1 MYKTCQQYNINSKNL
16 LCWAK
21 QEKEIKRSK
30 GGRRYNYSLQLAS
43 ILIFGMF
50 VFYRRVGF
58 DWSAKFLELE
68 EKLHSEFWELCRKGI
83 KVKGW
88 WFKARAKEIF
98 ILITPSNTHK
108 DGSPDSKSDTNS
120 ALEEALT
127 QHKLHLVIKRLPSKS
142 SISRYETFNFLKKE
156 MVLRKKDLTSAK
168 FLTSIKLHSHFLLLM
183 AQRMKQ
189 QMLQQSGFV
198 VEGLDSRNDNALYS
212 LPSLLTEYRELNHS

>member
-1 MYKTCQQYNINSKNL
+1 MPSSLYYDRVGHVAIIAQLVFRVMSSGTSQQTTLGDNGYGVAAVCIPSTSTNEQSEPKQKRWSYTREKKLEIVSFYKETNNMYKTCQEYNINSKNL

-68 EKLHSEFWELCRKGI
+68 EKLHSEFQELRRKGI

-108 DGSPDSKSDTNS
+108 DGTPDSKSDTKS
-120 ALEEALT
+120 ALEE
-127 QHKLHLVIKRLPSKS
+127 H
-142 SISRYETFNFLKKE
+142 
-156 MVLRKKDLTSAK
+156 
-168 FLTSIKLHSHFLLLM
+168 
-183 AQRMKQ
+183 
-189 QMLQQSGFV
+189 
-198 VEGLDSRNDNALYS
+198 
-212 LPSLLTEYRELNHS
+212 